1 MLPVPS
7 WLDPMTLIEWAAVAL
22 VAVAALREQTKTLA
36 RGQADLKA
44 QVAEGQTETIRQLK
58 AVHGRLDDY
67 GTRIGQT
74 EIKHAV
80 LVERVENLRDT
91 QRMRRARLE
100 AEQAGET
107 PLFIEGHDG

>member
-1 MLPVPS
+1 MPPVAS
-7 WLDPMTLIEWAAVAL
+7 WIDPKTLIEWAAVAV
-22 VAVAALREQTKTLA
+22 VAFAALREQTRTLK
-36 RGQADLKA
+36 RDTADLKA
-44 QVAEGQTETIRQLK
+44 QVTEGQTETLRQIK

-100 AEQAGET
+100 AEQAGEA
-107 PLFIEGHDG
+107 PLFLEGHDG